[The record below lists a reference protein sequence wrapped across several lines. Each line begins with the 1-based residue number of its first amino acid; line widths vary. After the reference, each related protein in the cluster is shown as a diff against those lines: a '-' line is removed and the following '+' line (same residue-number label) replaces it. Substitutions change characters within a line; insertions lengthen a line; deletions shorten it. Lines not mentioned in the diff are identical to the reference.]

1 MSRLLGFQ
9 FDIVNKSGID
19 NKAADGLSRQMQ
31 SNEEKDSSFL
41 LSLSVPNV
49 TQLQDIYEEIEHCDY
64 IQTLKRQLIA
74 GKIVKKGFTVVD
86 GCVWYNK
93 CLCIPHTSR
102 FIPLLLQEFH
112 DGLSGGHSGVFK
124 TLKRIQSCFH

>member
-74 GKIVKKGFTVVD
+74 GEIVKKGFTVVD
-86 GCVWYNK
+86 GCVWYK
-93 CLCIPHTSR
+93 KRLCIPHTSR

-112 DGLSGGHSGVFK
+112 DGLSGGHSRVFK

>member
-74 GKIVKKGFTVVD
+74 GEIVKKGFTVVD
-86 GCVWYNK
+86 RCVWYK
-93 CLCIPHTSR
+93 KRLCIPHTSR
-102 FIPLLLQEFH
+102 FIPLLL
-112 DGLSGGHSGVFK
+112 
-124 TLKRIQSCFH
+124 